1 MLKGNF
7 ISTNRII
14 HVTGCGN
21 FKCERIFA
29 KGESHWK
36 DEMASEEIVIQE
48 EEKGA
53 DSYEIEN
60 EVDPFGAEQTEPK
73 EEDMK
78 CDPEYADHKVD
89 EMADL

>member
-1 MLKGNF
+1 
-7 ISTNRII
+7 
-14 HVTGCGN
+14 
-21 FKCERIFA
+21 
-29 KGESHWK
+29 
-36 DEMASEEIVIQE
+36 MASEEIVIQE